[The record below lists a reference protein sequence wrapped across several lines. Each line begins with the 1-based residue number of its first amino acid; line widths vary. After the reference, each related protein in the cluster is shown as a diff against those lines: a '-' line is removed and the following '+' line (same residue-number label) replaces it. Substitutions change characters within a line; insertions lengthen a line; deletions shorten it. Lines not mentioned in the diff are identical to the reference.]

1 MRGRSVCGSLRGYT
15 WGGTNLTRSNSSS
28 ALSSCWPAF
37 LLALNGGFIVTMY
50 FRRFSLLCRAQAY
63 HSSVRILSGCLRD
76 RSGGRTKA
84 HGYLFGAGDWADA
97 VMAPIGGD
105 AVHVLLGRRGG
116 RGVREFT
123 SGIATGLGT
132 HPFGGERFFPVFQ
145 RLRRI
150 ERPRIRISWDTGIL
164 GGLHA

>member
-37 LLALNGGFIVTMY
+37 LLALNGGSIVPMY
-50 FRRFSLLCRAQAY
+50 CRRFSLLCRAQAY

-84 HGYLFGAGDWADA
+84 HGYLFGAGDWEDA
-97 VMAPIGGD
+97 VMGPIGGD

-116 RGVREFT
+116 RGIREFT
-123 SGIATGLGT
+123 RGIETDLGAHPLGGKRFLAVFQGLGRV
-132 HPFGGERFFPVFQ
+132 ERHRVCISYDRDIFSG
-145 RLRRI
+145 LR
-150 ERPRIRISWDTGIL
+150 
-164 GGLHA
+164 A